1 VYTFPAGV
9 SVAGL
14 SLVASV
20 LVFLIVSLLTRETEG
35 AAIDADIRLVM
46 EV

>member
-1 VYTFPAGV
+1 
-9 SVAGL
+9 
-14 SLVASV
+14 
-20 LVFLIVSLLTRETEG
+20 VFLIVSLLTRETEG

>member
-1 VYTFPAGV
+1 
-9 SVAGL
+9 L

-20 LVFLIVSLLTRETEG
+20 LVFLVVSHLTRASEG